1 MTVGF
6 PLTASAE
13 DAVTYTEY
21 SWDDR
26 TNTLSST
33 TKTITDYTIV
43 TGEMFKTHK
52 DGLNS
57 GNYVV
62 IGNVTVSDYFYI
74 RKNQTVN
81 LIVQPGTILT
91 CKKGIGCGY
100 DKDGQYST
108 LNIYGTGKIVATGKK
123 YYAGIGGRDNETS
136 GNINIHGTTI
146 EAKGGSYGAGIGG
159 GDEGKKPDYKTAIKI
174 YAGNI
179 TATGGSEA
187 AGIGGNEQPGAR
199 TYIYG
204 GNITATSKKL
214 GAGIGGGDEEGTMG
228 IWIYDGTVNATGGES
243 GAGIGAGEDGGD
255 LREAKDGGGV
265 NILGGNVT
273 AKGGKNG
280 ARIGGGRAEN
290 MSGTIT
296 IKGDDTVVYAIA
308 GIKGG
313 AGIGA
318 SSCGGIFQGGN
329 MGGTITINCGKNS
342 SINAYGIDKKIVD
355 ENGSD

>member
-26 TNTLSST
+26 TKTLSST

-136 GNINIHGTTI
+136 SNINIHGTTI
-146 EAKGGSYGAGIGG
+146 EATGGSYGAGIGG
-159 GDEGKKPDYKTAIKI
+159 GDEGKKPDTQTAIKI

-179 TATGGSEA
+179 TATGGTDA
-187 AGIGGNEQPGAR
+187 AG
-199 TYIYG
+199 
-204 GNITATSKKL
+204 
-214 GAGIGGGDEEGTMG
+214 
-228 IWIYDGTVNATGGES
+228 
-243 GAGIGAGEDGGD
+243 
-255 LREAKDGGGV
+255 
-265 NILGGNVT
+265 
-273 AKGGKNG
+273 
-280 ARIGGGRAEN
+280 IGGGRAEN

-329 MGGTITINCGKNS
+329 MGGTITIDCGKNR
-342 SINAYGIDKKIVD
+342 SINAYV
-355 ENGSD
+355 

>member
-1 MTVGF
+1 MKRKTF
-6 PLTASAE
+6 RRLTA
-13 DAVTYTEY
+13 T
-21 SWDDR
+21 
-26 TNTLSST
+26 
-33 TKTITDYTIV
+33 
-43 TGEMFKTHK
+43 
-52 DGLNS
+52 
-57 GNYVV
+57 
-62 IGNVTVSDYFYI
+62 
-74 RKNQTVN
+74 
-81 LIVQPGTILT
+81 LT

-100 DKDGQYST
+100 DKKNQHAT

-146 EAKGGSYGAGIGG
+146 EATGGSYGAGIG
-159 GDEGKKPDYKTAIKI
+159 
-174 YAGNI
+174 
-179 TATGGSEA
+179 
-187 AGIGGNEQPGAR
+187 GGNEQPGAR

-255 LREAKDGGGV
+255 LREAKDGGV

-280 ARIGGGRAEN
+280 AGIGGGRAEN

-329 MGGTITINCGKNS
+329 MGGTITIDCGKNS

>member
-1 MTVGF
+1 
-6 PLTASAE
+6 
-13 DAVTYTEY
+13 
-21 SWDDR
+21 
-26 TNTLSST
+26 
-33 TKTITDYTIV
+33 
-43 TGEMFKTHK
+43 MFKTHK

-136 GNINIHGTTI
+136 SNINIHGTTI
-146 EAKGGSYGAGIGG
+146 EATGGSY
-159 GDEGKKPDYKTAIKI
+159 
-174 YAGNI
+174 
-179 TATGGSEA
+179 
-187 AGIGGNEQPGAR
+187 
-199 TYIYG
+199 
-204 GNITATSKKL
+204 

-255 LREAKDGGGV
+255 LRKAKDGGGV
-265 NILGGNVT
+265 NILGGTVT
-273 AKGGKNG
+273 AKGGERG
-280 ARIGGGRAEN
+280 AGIGGGRAEN

-329 MGGTITINCGKNS
+329 MG
-342 SINAYGIDKKIVD
+342 
-355 ENGSD
+355 